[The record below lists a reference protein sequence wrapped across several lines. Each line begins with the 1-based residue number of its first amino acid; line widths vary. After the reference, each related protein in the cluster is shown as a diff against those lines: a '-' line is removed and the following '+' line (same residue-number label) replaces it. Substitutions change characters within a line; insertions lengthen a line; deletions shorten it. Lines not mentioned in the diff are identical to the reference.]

1 MSPTTF
7 IAEFGLG
14 AIKFNASLCNV
25 WSNLDEEIAFYPN
38 VLYWLV
44 AVLYSAISYFDVYLL
59 AFWTKK
65 AIQQKLATYGFSK
78 KNQLWCSHY
87 GLIRSWGAQK
97 QSTFWEDLREKNM
110 IIEANWDLR
119 GGQMAITFDWSE
131 IILKRIP
138 IRIHKSHENIILNP
152 LFLREFFS
160 QNIFRGDKIFFKRLK
175 RETKLL
181 CFV

>member
-1 MSPTTF
+1 MQCMKR
-7 IAEFGLG
+7 FG
-14 AIKFNASLCNV
+14 
-25 WSNLDEEIAFYPN
+25 EEIAFYPN

-59 AFWTKK
+59 AFRTKK

-78 KNQLWCSHY
+78 KKINCDVL
-87 GLIRSWGAQK
+87 
-97 QSTFWEDLREKNM
+97 TMDLSDHEEHKSKAPFEKILEKSM

-119 GGQMAITFDWSE
+119 GGQMAITFDLSE

-160 QNIFRGDKIFFKRLK
+160 HNIFSGDKIFSWKRLK

>member
-1 MSPTTF
+1 MQCMKQ
-7 IAEFGLG
+7 FG
-14 AIKFNASLCNV
+14 
-25 WSNLDEEIAFYPN
+25 EEMAFYPN
-38 VLYWLV
+38 ALHWLV

-65 AIQQKLATYGFSK
+65 AMQQKLAAYGCQ

-87 GLIRSWGAQK
+87 GFIRSWGAQK
-97 QSTFWEDLREKNM
+97 QSTFWEDLREKSM
-110 IIEANWDLR
+110 IIEANRDLR
-119 GGQMAITFDWSE
+119 GGQMAITFDLSE

-160 QNIFRGDKIFFKRLK
+160 QNIFSGDKNFFWKRLK

>member
-25 WSNLDEEIAFYPN
+25 WSNLVRKLLFIQMFCIDWWQFCTQQSHI
-38 VLYWLV
+38 LT
-44 AVLYSAISYFDVYLL
+44 STYLP
-59 AFWTKK
+59 FGPKSHTTKTCY
-65 AIQQKLATYGFSK
+65 LWFFK

-87 GLIRSWGAQK
+87 GFIRSWGAQK

-119 GGQMAITFDWSE
+119 GGQMAITFDLSQ
-131 IILKRIP
+131 IILKRIS

-160 QNIFRGDKIFFKRLK
+160 
-175 RETKLL
+175 
-181 CFV
+181 

>member
-1 MSPTTF
+1 MGQLNSMPHY
-7 IAEFGLG
+7 AMYE
-14 AIKFNASLCNV
+14 AIWWGNCFLSKCSVLIGGSFVL
-25 WSNLDEEIAFYPN
+25 SNLIFWRLPTCLSDQKSHTTKTCYLWFFKKINCDVLTMDLSDHEEHK
-38 VLYWLV
+38 
-44 AVLYSAISYFDVYLL
+44 S
-59 AFWTKK
+59 K
-65 AIQQKLATYGFSK
+65 APF
-78 KNQLWCSHY
+78 
-87 GLIRSWGAQK
+87 
-97 QSTFWEDLREKNM
+97 EKILEKSM

-119 GGQMAITFDWSE
+119 GGQMAITFDLSE

-160 QNIFRGDKIFFKRLK
+160 HNIFSGDKIFSWKRLK